1 MGHYSSAMKWYLEA
15 IVIVSDYFARPVL
28 KPMIEDYV
36 YKRMMKCCMQMQNF
50 TQVIIFRTLNLFQI
64 TQKCIFFLIGSNIMS
79 VPRRNRL
86 CNCI

>member
-50 TQVIIFRTLNLFQI
+50 TQVIITFMLLVKEQFVLCFNKI
-64 TQKCIFFLIGSNIMS
+64 IF
-79 VPRRNRL
+79 
-86 CNCI
+86 

>member
-50 TQVIIFRTLNLFQI
+50 TQVFLFYFKTFKFYFLSNVEHIIF
-64 TQKCIFFLIGSNIMS
+64 
-79 VPRRNRL
+79 
-86 CNCI
+86 

>member
-50 TQVIIFRTLNLFQI
+50 TQVNYFKLFKMLNELIFNFRQQYYVYF
-64 TQKCIFFLIGSNIMS
+64 KMK
-79 VPRRNRL
+79 
-86 CNCI
+86 

>member
-50 TQVIIFRTLNLFQI
+50 TQVNNYFYILFNIINYTLQFVGNI
-64 TQKCIFFLIGSNIMS
+64 KIMYICIGSNFMFIS
-79 VPRRNRL
+79 R
-86 CNCI
+86 

>member
-50 TQVIIFRTLNLFQI
+50 TQVNSFFYIIYCLIFQLVENVKI
-64 TQKCIFFLIGSNIMS
+64 VYFCIGSNFMFIS
-79 VPRRNRL
+79 R
-86 CNCI
+86 

>member
-50 TQVIIFRTLNLFQI
+50 TQVIIFKTIQIFKPYNILFL
-64 TQKCIFFLIGSNIMS
+64 FFVGSNIMS
-79 VPRRNRL
+79 IPRRNRL
-86 CNCI
+86 CNCV

>member
-36 YKRMMKCCMQMQNF
+36 YKRMMKCCMHMQNF
-50 TQVIIFRTLNLFQI
+50 TQVFIYLKFKLFETNLFE
-64 TQKCIFFLIGSNIMS
+64 
-79 VPRRNRL
+79 V
-86 CNCI
+86 